1 MSTAEFDHKA
11 LLISKT
17 KNLVSLPLR
26 NKNFG
31 FNGAFMFYVDRN
43 LIELKEGGQINHL
56 PSSYDNFNDYT
67 VQRSFIVE

>member
-1 MSTAEFDHKA
+1 
-11 LLISKT
+11 
-17 KNLVSLPLR
+17 
-26 NKNFG
+26 
-31 FNGAFMFYVDRN
+31 MFYVDRN